1 MGETSAISTQNEFDS
16 SSRERGASDSAA
28 ELKNDIDDKKMNGK
42 LKPQNSD
49 GETRRRTFGTTLGK
63 RLRLIL
69 RPWKWRRKNKRN
81 RYLGTSQ
88 RSFSGKCFRSSNHKA
103 IYFFEI
109 QYVYPIEKT
118 FKV

>member
-16 SSRERGASDSAA
+16 SSHERGESDSAA
-28 ELKNDIDDKKMNGK
+28 NELENESETKKMNGQ

-49 GETRRRTFGTTLGK
+49 AEPKRRNFGTTLGK

-69 RPWKWRRKNKRN
+69 RPWKWRRKNKRD

-88 RSFSGKCFRSSNHKA
+88 RSFSGKYRSH
-103 IYFFEI
+103 
-109 QYVYPIEKT
+109 
-118 FKV
+118 